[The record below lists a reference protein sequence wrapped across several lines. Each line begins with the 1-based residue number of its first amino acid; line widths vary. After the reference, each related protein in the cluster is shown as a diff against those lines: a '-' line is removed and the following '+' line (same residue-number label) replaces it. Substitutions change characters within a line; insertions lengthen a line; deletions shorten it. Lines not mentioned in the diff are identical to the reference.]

1 VVLGIALLLIG
12 SGLSVF
18 AGLSAPTWPEAS
30 LNRFTAG
37 WQPTPARVAAEI
49 AAMRGGPPASC
60 NFDVGGLLAEITI
73 LGNIAIRTGRRL
85 EWDGEKEEI
94 FGSRH
99 GPYTSLLPAAV
110 RQYIDGGL
118 PYRDVFEHKPPV
130 GFYVHA
136 LGLLFVP
143 PTAVGMH
150 LFLHAYNFA
159 TLVVLF
165 FGAIAGATWINDIS
179 AGRFDPEVADVAAQ
193 RQCPVV
199 LMHSRDT
206 PKTMQEQPSY
216 RNVVAEVKSELQQ
229 GIDRFVKRGVAR
241 ENIVLDPGL
250 FFRMTTV
257 ITLTG
262 GTIFLM
268 WLGEQI
274 TERGVG
280 NGISLIIFAGI
291 VAGLPRAVAGTLE
304 LVNTGQL
311 SIPAVLIILTLV
323 LAVVYFIVRVE
334 RGQRRI
340 TVNYAQRQ
348 GRVAYQNQATHL
360 PLKVN
365 MSGVIPAIFAS
376 SIVIFP
382 STLATWFSGSEG
394 LSFLTD
400 VSAALTPGNLAYTI
414 LYSGLIIFFCFFYT
428 AMVFNSKET
437 ADNLKRSGAF
447 IPGIRPGRQTA
458 EYIDFVLTRLTMVG
472 SVYLVAVCLLPDIF
486 RVLWQ
491 VPFYFGGTSVLIVV
505 VVIMD
510 FIAQVQAHLISH
522 QYDSLM
528 KKANLRSY
536 GRSGVVRR

>member
-1 VVLGIALLLIG
+1 MTRSPSQMAETL
-12 SGLSVF
+12 SGL
-18 AGLSAPTWPEAS
+18 
-30 LNRFTAG
+30 
-37 WQPTPARVAAEI
+37 
-49 AAMRGGPPASC
+49 
-60 NFDVGGLLAEITI
+60 
-73 LGNIAIRTGRRL
+73 GRL
-85 EWDGEKEEI
+85 TE
-94 FGSRH
+94 
-99 GPYTSLLPAAV
+99 L
-110 RQYIDGGL
+110 RQ
-118 PYRDVFEHKPPV
+118 R
-130 GFYVHA
+130 
-136 LGLLFVP
+136 LLFVFAALIIYRIGTFIP
-143 PTAVGMH
+143 VPGVNPQALLQFMNSQQGTIVDVFNLFTGGALERFSLFALGVMPYISASIIMQLMSSAVPQLQQLKKEGSSGRQKITQ
-150 LFLHAYNFA
+150 YTRNFTVILA
-159 TLVVLF
+159 AIQAGGVAFALQGQSSVVLAPG
-165 FGAIAGATWINDIS
+165 FGFLFTAIVSLTAG
-179 AGRFDPEVADVAAQ
+179 
-193 RQCPVV
+193 
-199 LMHSRDT
+199 
-206 PKTMQEQPSY
+206 
-216 RNVVAEVKSELQQ
+216 
-229 GIDRFVKRGVAR
+229 
-241 ENIVLDPGL
+241 
-250 FFRMTTV
+250 TV
-257 ITLTG
+257 
-262 GTIFLM
+262 FLM

-311 SIPAVLIILTLV
+311 SIPATLIILVLV
-323 LAVVYFIVRVE
+323 LAVIYFIVRVE

-348 GRVAYQNQATHL
+348 GRVAYQNQSTHL

-394 LSFLTD
+394 LGWLTD

-414 LYSGLIIFFCFFYT
+414 LFSGLIIFFCFFYT

-458 EYIDFVLTRLTMVG
+458 EYIDHVLTRLTMVG
-472 SVYLVAVCLLPDIF
+472 SIYLVAVCLLPDIF

-510 FIAQVQAHLISH
+510 FIAQIQAHLISH

-528 KKANLRSY
+528 KKANLKSY

>member
-1 VVLGIALLLIG
+1 MANSPSQMAETL
-12 SGLSVF
+12 SGL
-18 AGLSAPTWPEAS
+18 
-30 LNRFTAG
+30 
-37 WQPTPARVAAEI
+37 
-49 AAMRGGPPASC
+49 
-60 NFDVGGLLAEITI
+60 
-73 LGNIAIRTGRRL
+73 GRL
-85 EWDGEKEEI
+85 TE
-94 FGSRH
+94 
-99 GPYTSLLPAAV
+99 L
-110 RQYIDGGL
+110 RQ
-118 PYRDVFEHKPPV
+118 R
-130 GFYVHA
+130 
-136 LGLLFVP
+136 LLFVFVALIIYRIGTFIP
-143 PTAVGMH
+143 VPGVNPQALLSFMNSQQGTIVDVFN
-150 LFLHAYNFA
+150 LFTGGALERFSLFA
-159 TLVVLF
+159 LGVMPY
-165 FGAIAGATWINDIS
+165 IS
-179 AGRFDPEVADVAAQ
+179 ASIIMQLMTSAVPQLAQLKKEGSTGRQKITQYTRNFTVILAAIQ
-193 RQCPVV
+193 
-199 LMHSRDT
+199 
-206 PKTMQEQPSY
+206 
-216 RNVVAEVKSELQQ
+216 A
-229 GIDRFVKRGVAR
+229 GGVAFALQGQSS
-241 ENIVLDPGL
+241 VVMMPGFGFL
-250 FFRMTTV
+250 FTAV
-257 ITLTG
+257 ITLTA

-311 SIPAVLIILTLV
+311 SIPAMLIILVLV
-323 LAVVYFIVRVE
+323 LAVIYFIVRVE

-394 LSFLTD
+394 LSWLTD

-414 LYSGLIIFFCFFYT
+414 LFSGLIIFFCFLYT

-437 ADNLKRSGAF
+437 ADNLNRHGAF

-458 EYIDFVLTRLTMVG
+458 DYIDFVLTRLTMVG
-472 SVYLVAVCLLPDIF
+472 SIYLVAVCLLPDIF
-486 RVLWQ
+486 RVLWS

-510 FIAQVQAHLISH
+510 FISQVQAHLISH

-528 KKANLRSY
+528 KKANLKSY
-536 GRSGVVRR
+536 GRSGLVRR

>member
-1 VVLGIALLLIG
+1 MAETL
-12 SGLSVF
+12 SGL
-18 AGLSAPTWPEAS
+18 
-30 LNRFTAG
+30 
-37 WQPTPARVAAEI
+37 
-49 AAMRGGPPASC
+49 
-60 NFDVGGLLAEITI
+60 
-73 LGNIAIRTGRRL
+73 GRL
-85 EWDGEKEEI
+85 TE
-94 FGSRH
+94 
-99 GPYTSLLPAAV
+99 L
-110 RQYIDGGL
+110 RQ
-118 PYRDVFEHKPPV
+118 R
-130 GFYVHA
+130 
-136 LGLLFVP
+136 LLFVFVCLIIYRIGTFIP
-143 PTAVGMH
+143 VPGVNPQALLQFMNSQQGTIVDVFNLFTGGALERFSLFALGVMPYISASIIMQLMSSAIPQLQQLKKEGSSGRQKITQYTRNFTVVLAGIQAGGVAFALQGQTAVVLQPGFGF
-150 LFLHAYNFA
+150 LF
-159 TLVVLF
+159 T
-165 FGAIAGATWINDIS
+165 AIVS
-179 AGRFDPEVADVAAQ
+179 
-193 RQCPVV
+193 
-199 LMHSRDT
+199 
-206 PKTMQEQPSY
+206 
-216 RNVVAEVKSELQQ
+216 
-229 GIDRFVKRGVAR
+229 
-241 ENIVLDPGL
+241 
-250 FFRMTTV
+250 
-257 ITLTG
+257 LTA

-323 LAVVYFIVRVE
+323 LAVIYFIVRVE

-348 GRVAYQNQATHL
+348 GRVAYQNQSTHL
-360 PLKVN
+360 PLEVN

-394 LSFLTD
+394 LSWLTD

-414 LYSGLIIFFCFFYT
+414 LFSGLIIFFCFFYT

-472 SVYLVAVCLLPDIF
+472 SIYLVAVCLLPDIF

-510 FIAQVQAHLISH
+510 FIAQIQAHLISH

>member
-1 VVLGIALLLIG
+1 MSRSPSQMAETL
-12 SGLSVF
+12 SGL
-18 AGLSAPTWPEAS
+18 
-30 LNRFTAG
+30 
-37 WQPTPARVAAEI
+37 
-49 AAMRGGPPASC
+49 
-60 NFDVGGLLAEITI
+60 
-73 LGNIAIRTGRRL
+73 GRL
-85 EWDGEKEEI
+85 TE
-94 FGSRH
+94 
-99 GPYTSLLPAAV
+99 L
-110 RQYIDGGL
+110 RQ
-118 PYRDVFEHKPPV
+118 R
-130 GFYVHA
+130 
-136 LGLLFVP
+136 LLFVVVALIIYRIGTFIP
-143 PTAVGMH
+143 VPGVNPQALLQFMNSQQGTIVDVFNLFTGGALERFSLFALGVMPYISASIIMQLMSSAIPQLAQLKKEGSSGRQKITQYTRNFTVILAGIQAGGVAFALQGQTAVVMQPGFGF
-150 LFLHAYNFA
+150 LFTAM
-159 TLVVLF
+159 V
-165 FGAIAGATWINDIS
+165 
-179 AGRFDPEVADVAAQ
+179 
-193 RQCPVV
+193 
-199 LMHSRDT
+199 
-206 PKTMQEQPSY
+206 
-216 RNVVAEVKSELQQ
+216 
-229 GIDRFVKRGVAR
+229 
-241 ENIVLDPGL
+241 
-250 FFRMTTV
+250 
-257 ITLTG
+257 TLTA
-262 GTIFLM
+262 GTVFLM

-311 SIPAVLIILTLV
+311 SIPATLIILALI
-323 LAVVYFIVRVE
+323 LAVIYFIVRVE

-348 GRVAYQNQATHL
+348 GRVAYQNQSTHL

-382 STLATWFSGSEG
+382 STLATWFSGSQG
-394 LSFLTD
+394 LSWLTD

-437 ADNLKRSGAF
+437 ADNLKKSGAF

-458 EYIDFVLTRLTMVG
+458 DYIDFVLTRLTMVG
-472 SVYLVAVCLLPDIF
+472 SLYLVTVCLLPDIF
-486 RVLWQ
+486 RVLWA

-528 KKANLRSY
+528 KKANLKSY

>member
-1 VVLGIALLLIG
+1 MARSPSQMAETLG
-12 SGLSVF
+12 
-18 AGLSAPTWPEAS
+18 S
-30 LNRFTAG
+30 L
-37 WQPTPARVAAEI
+37 
-49 AAMRGGPPASC
+49 
-60 NFDVGGLLAEITI
+60 
-73 LGNIAIRTGRRL
+73 GRL
-85 EWDGEKEEI
+85 TE
-94 FGSRH
+94 
-99 GPYTSLLPAAV
+99 L
-110 RQYIDGGL
+110 RQ
-118 PYRDVFEHKPPV
+118 R
-130 GFYVHA
+130 
-136 LGLLFVP
+136 LLFVFMALIIYRVGTFIP
-143 PTAVGMH
+143 VPGVNPAALLQFMNSQQGTIVDVFNLFTGGALERFSLFALGVMPYISASIIMQLMSSAIPQLQQLKKEGSSGRQKITQYTRNFTVILAGVQAGGVAFALQGQTAV
-150 LFLHAYNFA
+150 
-159 TLVVLF
+159 
-165 FGAIAGATWINDIS
+165 
-179 AGRFDPEVADVAAQ
+179 
-193 RQCPVV
+193 
-199 LMHSRDT
+199 
-206 PKTMQEQPSY
+206 
-216 RNVVAEVKSELQQ
+216 VVA
-229 GIDRFVKRGVAR
+229 
-241 ENIVLDPGL
+241 PG
-250 FFRMTTV
+250 FGFIFTAMV
-257 ITLTG
+257 TLTA

-311 SIPAVLIILTLV
+311 SIPATLLIIALILGV
-323 LAVVYFIVRVE
+323 IYFVVGVE

-348 GRVAYQNQATHL
+348 GRVAYQNQSTHL

-394 LSFLTD
+394 LTWLTD

-414 LYSGLIIFFCFFYT
+414 MYSGLIIFFCFFYT
-428 AMVFNSKET
+428 ALVFNSKET

-458 EYIDFVLTRLTMVG
+458 DYIDYVLTRLTMFG
-472 SVYLVAVCLLPDIF
+472 SLYLVTVCLLPDVL
-486 RVLWQ
+486 RVVWA
-491 VPFYFGGTSVLIVV
+491 VPFYFGGTSILIVV

-528 KKANLRSY
+528 KKANLKSY
-536 GRSGVVRR
+536 GRSGVVRRG

>member
-1 VVLGIALLLIG
+1 MARSPSQMAETL
-12 SGLSVF
+12 SGL
-18 AGLSAPTWPEAS
+18 
-30 LNRFTAG
+30 
-37 WQPTPARVAAEI
+37 
-49 AAMRGGPPASC
+49 
-60 NFDVGGLLAEITI
+60 
-73 LGNIAIRTGRRL
+73 GRL
-85 EWDGEKEEI
+85 TE
-94 FGSRH
+94 
-99 GPYTSLLPAAV
+99 L
-110 RQYIDGGL
+110 RQ
-118 PYRDVFEHKPPV
+118 R
-130 GFYVHA
+130 
-136 LGLLFVP
+136 LLFVFVALIIYRIGTFIP
-143 PTAVGMH
+143 VPGVNPQALLQFMNSQQGTIVDVFNLFTGGALERFSLFALGVMPYISASIIMQLMSSAVPQLQQLKKEGSSGRQKITQYTRNFTVILAGIQAGGVAFALQGQSSVVLAPGFGFLFTAV
-150 LFLHAYNFA
+150 
-159 TLVVLF
+159 V
-165 FGAIAGATWINDIS
+165 S
-179 AGRFDPEVADVAAQ
+179 
-193 RQCPVV
+193 
-199 LMHSRDT
+199 
-206 PKTMQEQPSY
+206 
-216 RNVVAEVKSELQQ
+216 
-229 GIDRFVKRGVAR
+229 
-241 ENIVLDPGL
+241 
-250 FFRMTTV
+250 
-257 ITLTG
+257 LTA

>member
-1 VVLGIALLLIG
+1 MAETL
-12 SGLSVF
+12 SGL
-18 AGLSAPTWPEAS
+18 
-30 LNRFTAG
+30 
-37 WQPTPARVAAEI
+37 
-49 AAMRGGPPASC
+49 
-60 NFDVGGLLAEITI
+60 
-73 LGNIAIRTGRRL
+73 GRL
-85 EWDGEKEEI
+85 TE
-94 FGSRH
+94 
-99 GPYTSLLPAAV
+99 L
-110 RQYIDGGL
+110 RQ
-118 PYRDVFEHKPPV
+118 R
-130 GFYVHA
+130 
-136 LGLLFVP
+136 LLFVFVALIIYRIGTFIP
-143 PTAVGMH
+143 VPGVNPQALLQFMNSQQGTIVDVFNLFTGGALERFSLFALGVMPYISASIIMQLMSSAVPQLQQLKKEGSSGRQKITQ
-150 LFLHAYNFA
+150 YTRNFTVILA
-159 TLVVLF
+159 AVQAGGVAFALQGQSSVVLAPG
-165 FGAIAGATWINDIS
+165 FGFLFTAIVSLTAG
-179 AGRFDPEVADVAAQ
+179 
-193 RQCPVV
+193 
-199 LMHSRDT
+199 
-206 PKTMQEQPSY
+206 
-216 RNVVAEVKSELQQ
+216 
-229 GIDRFVKRGVAR
+229 
-241 ENIVLDPGL
+241 
-250 FFRMTTV
+250 TV
-257 ITLTG
+257 
-262 GTIFLM
+262 FLM

-311 SIPAVLIILTLV
+311 SIPAMLIILALV
-323 LAVVYFIVRVE
+323 LGVIYFIVRVE

-348 GRVAYQNQATHL
+348 GRVAYQNQSTHL

-394 LSFLTD
+394 LGWLTD

-458 EYIDFVLTRLTMVG
+458 EYIDNVLTRLTMVG
-472 SVYLVAVCLLPDIF
+472 SIYLVAVCLLPDVF

-510 FIAQVQAHLISH
+510 FIAQIQAHLISH

-528 KKANLRSY
+528 KKANLKSY

>member
-1 VVLGIALLLIG
+1 MAETL
-12 SGLSVF
+12 SGL
-18 AGLSAPTWPEAS
+18 
-30 LNRFTAG
+30 
-37 WQPTPARVAAEI
+37 
-49 AAMRGGPPASC
+49 
-60 NFDVGGLLAEITI
+60 
-73 LGNIAIRTGRRL
+73 GRL
-85 EWDGEKEEI
+85 TE
-94 FGSRH
+94 
-99 GPYTSLLPAAV
+99 L
-110 RQYIDGGL
+110 RQ
-118 PYRDVFEHKPPV
+118 R
-130 GFYVHA
+130 
-136 LGLLFVP
+136 LLFVVVALIIYRIGTFIP
-143 PTAVGMH
+143 VPGVNPQALLQFMNSQQGTIVDVFNLFTGGALERFSLFALGVMPYISASIIMQLMSSAIPQLAQLKKEGSSGRQKITQYTRNFTVILAGVQAGGVAFALQGQTAVVLQPGFGF
-150 LFLHAYNFA
+150 LF
-159 TLVVLF
+159 T
-165 FGAIAGATWINDIS
+165 AI
-179 AGRFDPEVADVAAQ
+179 V
-193 RQCPVV
+193 
-199 LMHSRDT
+199 
-206 PKTMQEQPSY
+206 
-216 RNVVAEVKSELQQ
+216 
-229 GIDRFVKRGVAR
+229 
-241 ENIVLDPGL
+241 
-250 FFRMTTV
+250 
-257 ITLTG
+257 TLTA
-262 GTIFLM
+262 GTVFLM

-311 SIPAVLIILTLV
+311 SIPATLIILALV
-323 LAVVYFIVRVE
+323 LGVIYFIVRVE

-348 GRVAYQNQATHL
+348 GRVAYQNQSTHL

-394 LSFLTD
+394 LGWLTD

-414 LYSGLIIFFCFFYT
+414 LFSGLIIFFCFFYT

-437 ADNLKRSGAF
+437 ADNLKKSGAF

-458 EYIDFVLTRLTMVG
+458 DYIDFVLTRLTMVG

-486 RVLWQ
+486 RVLWA

-510 FIAQVQAHLISH
+510 FIAQIQAHLISH

-528 KKANLRSY
+528 KKANLKSY

>member
-1 VVLGIALLLIG
+1 MARSPSQMAETL
-12 SGLSVF
+12 SGL
-18 AGLSAPTWPEAS
+18 
-30 LNRFTAG
+30 
-37 WQPTPARVAAEI
+37 
-49 AAMRGGPPASC
+49 
-60 NFDVGGLLAEITI
+60 
-73 LGNIAIRTGRRL
+73 GRL
-85 EWDGEKEEI
+85 TE
-94 FGSRH
+94 
-99 GPYTSLLPAAV
+99 L
-110 RQYIDGGL
+110 RQ
-118 PYRDVFEHKPPV
+118 R
-130 GFYVHA
+130 
-136 LGLLFVP
+136 LLFVFVALIIYRIGTFIP
-143 PTAVGMH
+143 VPGVNPQALLQFMNSQQGTIVDVFNLFTGGALERFSLFALGVMPYISASIIMQLMSSAVPQLQQLKKEGSSGRQKITQYTRNFTVILAGIQAGGVAFALQGQSSVVLAPGFGFLFTAV
-150 LFLHAYNFA
+150 
-159 TLVVLF
+159 V
-165 FGAIAGATWINDIS
+165 S
-179 AGRFDPEVADVAAQ
+179 
-193 RQCPVV
+193 
-199 LMHSRDT
+199 
-206 PKTMQEQPSY
+206 
-216 RNVVAEVKSELQQ
+216 
-229 GIDRFVKRGVAR
+229 
-241 ENIVLDPGL
+241 
-250 FFRMTTV
+250 
-257 ITLTG
+257 LTA

-414 LYSGLIIFFCFFYT
+414 LFSGLIIFFCFFYT

-472 SVYLVAVCLLPDIF
+472 SIYLVAVCLLPDIF

>member
-1 VVLGIALLLIG
+1 MAETL
-12 SGLSVF
+12 SGL
-18 AGLSAPTWPEAS
+18 
-30 LNRFTAG
+30 
-37 WQPTPARVAAEI
+37 
-49 AAMRGGPPASC
+49 
-60 NFDVGGLLAEITI
+60 
-73 LGNIAIRTGRRL
+73 GRL
-85 EWDGEKEEI
+85 TE
-94 FGSRH
+94 
-99 GPYTSLLPAAV
+99 L
-110 RQYIDGGL
+110 RQ
-118 PYRDVFEHKPPV
+118 R
-130 GFYVHA
+130 
-136 LGLLFVP
+136 LLFVVVALIIYRIGTFIP
-143 PTAVGMH
+143 VPGVNPQALLQFMNSQQGTIVDVFN
-150 LFLHAYNFA
+150 LFTGGALERFSLFA
-159 TLVVLF
+159 LGVMPY
-165 FGAIAGATWINDIS
+165 IS
-179 AGRFDPEVADVAAQ
+179 ASIIMQLMSSAVPQLAQLKKEGSSGRQKITQYTRNFTVILAAIQ
-193 RQCPVV
+193 
-199 LMHSRDT
+199 
-206 PKTMQEQPSY
+206 
-216 RNVVAEVKSELQQ
+216 A
-229 GIDRFVKRGVAR
+229 GGVAFALQGQSS
-241 ENIVLDPGL
+241 VVMQPGFGFL
-250 FFRMTTV
+250 FTAMV
-257 ITLTG
+257 TLTA

-311 SIPAVLIILTLV
+311 SIPATLIILTLV
-323 LAVVYFIVRVE
+323 LAVIYFIVRVE

-382 STLATWFSGSEG
+382 STLATWFSGSQG

-414 LYSGLIIFFCFFYT
+414 LFSSLIIFFCFFYT

-437 ADNLKRSGAF
+437 ADNLKKSGAF

-458 EYIDFVLTRLTMVG
+458 DYIDFVLTRLTMVG
-472 SVYLVAVCLLPDIF
+472 SLYLVAVCLLPDIF
-486 RVLWQ
+486 RVLWA

-528 KKANLRSY
+528 KKANLKSY

>member
-1 VVLGIALLLIG
+1 M
-12 SGLSVF
+12 
-18 AGLSAPTWPEAS
+18 
-30 LNRFTAG
+30 
-37 WQPTPARVAAEI
+37 AETL
-49 AAMRGGPPASC
+49 
-60 NFDVGGLLAEITI
+60 GGL
-73 LGNIAIRTGRRL
+73 GRL
-85 EWDGEKEEI
+85 TE
-94 FGSRH
+94 
-99 GPYTSLLPAAV
+99 L
-110 RQYIDGGL
+110 RQ
-118 PYRDVFEHKPPV
+118 R
-130 GFYVHA
+130 
-136 LGLLFVP
+136 LLFVFVALIIYRIGTFIP
-143 PTAVGMH
+143 VPGVNPQALLQFMNSQQGTIVDVFNLFTGGALERFSLFALGVMPYISASIIMQLMSSAVPQLQQLKKEGSSGRQKITQ
-150 LFLHAYNFA
+150 YTRNFTVILA
-159 TLVVLF
+159 GVQAGGVAFALQGQGTVVLAPG
-165 FGAIAGATWINDIS
+165 FGFIFTAM
-179 AGRFDPEVADVAAQ
+179 V
-193 RQCPVV
+193 
-199 LMHSRDT
+199 
-206 PKTMQEQPSY
+206 
-216 RNVVAEVKSELQQ
+216 
-229 GIDRFVKRGVAR
+229 
-241 ENIVLDPGL
+241 
-250 FFRMTTV
+250 
-257 ITLTG
+257 TLTA
-262 GTIFLM
+262 GTVFLM

-311 SIPAVLIILTLV
+311 SIPAVLLITALILGV
-323 LAVVYFIVRVE
+323 IYFVVRVE

-348 GRVAYQNQATHL
+348 GRVAYQNQSTHL

-394 LSFLTD
+394 LNWLTD
-400 VSAALTPGNLAYTI
+400 VSASLTPGNLAYTI
-414 LYSGLIIFFCFFYT
+414 LYSSLIIFFCFFYT

-458 EYIDFVLTRLTMVG
+458 DYIDNVLTRLTMVG
-472 SVYLVAVCLLPDIF
+472 SLYLVAVCLLPDVL
-486 RVLWQ
+486 RVVWS

-528 KKANLRSY
+528 KKANLKSY

>member
-1 VVLGIALLLIG
+1 MAR
-12 SGLSVF
+12 SPSQF
-18 AGLSAPTWPEAS
+18 AETL
-30 LNRFTAG
+30 
-37 WQPTPARVAAEI
+37 
-49 AAMRGGPPASC
+49 
-60 NFDVGGLLAEITI
+60 GGL
-73 LGNIAIRTGRRL
+73 GRL
-85 EWDGEKEEI
+85 TE
-94 FGSRH
+94 
-99 GPYTSLLPAAV
+99 L
-110 RQYIDGGL
+110 RQ
-118 PYRDVFEHKPPV
+118 R
-130 GFYVHA
+130 
-136 LGLLFVP
+136 LLFVFVALIIYRIGTFIP
-143 PTAVGMH
+143 VPGVNPQALLQFMNSQQGTIVDVFN
-150 LFLHAYNFA
+150 LFTGGALQRFSLFA
-159 TLVVLF
+159 LGVMPY
-165 FGAIAGATWINDIS
+165 IS
-179 AGRFDPEVADVAAQ
+179 ASIIMQ
-193 RQCPVV
+193 
-199 LMHSRDT
+199 LMSSAV
-206 PKTMQEQPSY
+206 PQ
-216 RNVVAEVKSELQQ
+216 LQQ
-229 GIDRFVKRGVAR
+229 LKKEGSSGRQKITQYTRNFTVILAAVQAGGVAFALQGQGT
-241 ENIVLDPGL
+241 IVLAPG
-250 FFRMTTV
+250 FGFIFTAMV
-257 ITLTG
+257 TLTA
-262 GTIFLM
+262 GTVFLM

-311 SIPAVLIILTLV
+311 SIPAVLLITALILGV
-323 LAVVYFIVRVE
+323 IYFVVRVE

-348 GRVAYQNQATHL
+348 GRVAYQNQSTHL

-394 LSFLTD
+394 LGWLTD
-400 VSAALTPGNLAYTI
+400 VSASLTPGNLAYTI
-414 LYSGLIIFFCFFYT
+414 LYSSLIIFFCFFYT

-458 EYIDFVLTRLTMVG
+458 DYIDNVLTRLTMVG
-472 SVYLVAVCLLPDIF
+472 SLYLVAVCLLPDVL
-486 RVLWQ
+486 RVVWS

-528 KKANLRSY
+528 KKANLKSY

>member
-1 VVLGIALLLIG
+1 M
-12 SGLSVF
+12 
-18 AGLSAPTWPEAS
+18 
-30 LNRFTAG
+30 
-37 WQPTPARVAAEI
+37 ARSPSQMAETL
-49 AAMRGGPPASC
+49 
-60 NFDVGGLLAEITI
+60 GGL
-73 LGNIAIRTGRRL
+73 GRL
-85 EWDGEKEEI
+85 TE
-94 FGSRH
+94 
-99 GPYTSLLPAAV
+99 L
-110 RQYIDGGL
+110 RQ
-118 PYRDVFEHKPPV
+118 R
-130 GFYVHA
+130 
-136 LGLLFVP
+136 LLFVFVALIIYRIGTFIP
-143 PTAVGMH
+143 VPGVNPQALLQFMNSQQGTIVDVFNLFTGGALERFSLFALGVMPYISASIIMQLMSTAVPQLAQLKKEG
-150 LFLHAYNFA
+150 
-159 TLVVLF
+159 
-165 FGAIAGATWINDIS
+165 S
-179 AGRFDPEVADVAAQ
+179 AGRQKITQYTRNFT
-193 RQCPVV
+193 V
-199 LMHSRDT
+199 LL
-206 PKTMQEQPSY
+206 
-216 RNVVAEVKSELQQ
+216 A
-229 GIDRFVKRGVAR
+229 GIQAGGVAFALQGQTAVVMQPGYGFLFTA
-241 ENIVLDPGL
+241 IV
-250 FFRMTTV
+250 
-257 ITLTG
+257 TLTA

-311 SIPAVLIILTLV
+311 SIPATLIILVAV
-323 LAVVYFIVRVE
+323 LGVIYFIVRVE

-348 GRVAYQNQATHL
+348 GRVAYQNQSTHL

-382 STLATWFSGSEG
+382 STLATWFSGSED
-394 LSFLTD
+394 LSWLTD

-414 LYSGLIIFFCFFYT
+414 LFSGLIIFFCFFYT

-458 EYIDFVLTRLTMVG
+458 DYIDNVLTRLTMVG
-472 SVYLVAVCLLPDIF
+472 SLYLVAVCLLPDIF
-486 RVLWQ
+486 RVLWA

-528 KKANLRSY
+528 KKANLKSY

>member
-1 VVLGIALLLIG
+1 MSRSPSQMAETL
-12 SGLSVF
+12 SGL
-18 AGLSAPTWPEAS
+18 
-30 LNRFTAG
+30 
-37 WQPTPARVAAEI
+37 
-49 AAMRGGPPASC
+49 
-60 NFDVGGLLAEITI
+60 
-73 LGNIAIRTGRRL
+73 GRL
-85 EWDGEKEEI
+85 TE
-94 FGSRH
+94 
-99 GPYTSLLPAAV
+99 L
-110 RQYIDGGL
+110 RQ
-118 PYRDVFEHKPPV
+118 R
-130 GFYVHA
+130 
-136 LGLLFVP
+136 LLFVFV
-143 PTAVGMH
+143 ALIIYRVGTFIPVPGVNPQALLQFMNSQQGTIVDVFN
-150 LFLHAYNFA
+150 LFTGGALQRFSLFALGVMPYISASIIMQLMSSAIPQLAQLKKEGSSGRQKITQYTRNF
-159 TLVVLF
+159 TVVL
-165 FGAIAGATWINDIS
+165 AAVQAG
-179 AGRFDPEVADVAAQ
+179 
-193 RQCPVV
+193 
-199 LMHSRDT
+199 
-206 PKTMQEQPSY
+206 
-216 RNVVAEVKSELQQ
+216 
-229 GIDRFVKRGVAR
+229 GVAFALQGQST
-241 ENIVLDPGL
+241 IVLQPGFGFL
-250 FFRMTTV
+250 FTAMV
-257 ITLTG
+257 SLTA

-304 LVNTGQL
+304 LVNTGQM
-311 SIPAVLIILTLV
+311 SIPAMLIILVLV
-323 LAVVYFIVRVE
+323 LAVIYFIVRVE

-348 GRVAYQNQATHL
+348 GRVAYQNQSTHL

-382 STLATWFSGSEG
+382 STLATWFSGTEG

-437 ADNLKRSGAF
+437 ADNLKKSGAF

-458 EYIDFVLTRLTMVG
+458 SYIDFVLTRLTMVG
-472 SVYLVAVCLLPDIF
+472 SLYLVAVCLLPDIF
-486 RVLWQ
+486 RVMWS

-528 KKANLRSY
+528 KKANLKSY

>member
-1 VVLGIALLLIG
+1 M
-12 SGLSVF
+12 SRSP
-18 AGLSAPTWPEAS
+18 S
-30 LNRFTAG
+30 
-37 WQPTPARVAAEI
+37 QMAETL
-49 AAMRGGPPASC
+49 
-60 NFDVGGLLAEITI
+60 GGL
-73 LGNIAIRTGRRL
+73 GRL
-85 EWDGEKEEI
+85 TE
-94 FGSRH
+94 
-99 GPYTSLLPAAV
+99 L
-110 RQYIDGGL
+110 RQ
-118 PYRDVFEHKPPV
+118 R
-130 GFYVHA
+130 
-136 LGLLFVP
+136 LLFVVVALIIYRIGTFIP
-143 PTAVGMH
+143 VPGVNPQALLQFMNSQQGTIVDVFNLFTGGALERFSLFALGVMPYISASIIMQLMSSAVPQLAQLKKEGSSGRQKITQYTRNFTVILAAIQAGGVAFALQGQSSVVMQPGFGFLFTAV
-150 LFLHAYNFA
+150 
-159 TLVVLF
+159 V
-165 FGAIAGATWINDIS
+165 
-179 AGRFDPEVADVAAQ
+179 
-193 RQCPVV
+193 
-199 LMHSRDT
+199 
-206 PKTMQEQPSY
+206 
-216 RNVVAEVKSELQQ
+216 
-229 GIDRFVKRGVAR
+229 
-241 ENIVLDPGL
+241 
-250 FFRMTTV
+250 
-257 ITLTG
+257 TLTA

-311 SIPAVLIILTLV
+311 SIPAVLIILALV
-323 LAVVYFIVRVE
+323 LAVIYFIVRVE

-348 GRVAYQNQATHL
+348 GRVAYQNQSTHL

-394 LSFLTD
+394 LSWLTD

-437 ADNLKRSGAF
+437 ADNLKKSGAF
-447 IPGIRPGRQTA
+447 IPGIRPGRHTA
-458 EYIDFVLTRLTMVG
+458 DYIDFVLTRLTMVG
-472 SVYLVAVCLLPDIF
+472 SLYLVAVCLLPDIF
-486 RVLWQ
+486 RVLWS

-510 FIAQVQAHLISH
+510 FIAQIQAHLISH

-528 KKANLRSY
+528 KKANLKSY